1 MNYEEMLNT
10 QEGMSLHKEETP
22 FGLFYR
28 KQIEKK
34 FHYVLDLKPELMDN
48 IVFCEGLKTDQE
60 QASKLKNAN
69 QLRYVL
75 HSDSGGVYEL
85 ELEQGTYMTFAQLID
100 TSPALVAKP
109 GFIDNTISS
118 LMKAVVS
125 LNEQGVYHLC
135 FAPQNLFARKGDN
148 EVLMLCHGSSF
159 LKMSDDSQ
167 LYKGYESFVAPEVMN
182 NEGGNERSDVYSLAK
197 FIEWLF
203 KHGGLSYEYK
213 KVIAKATKS
222 DPMQRYASVSEME
235 QALRRHRNTKR
246 SVLSFVGAVL
256 IALFVVFLYFELMP
270 KVEPIEFVKGVEPDH
285 KEDLL
290 DGGFNPD
297 TELGV
302 WDDDVDP
309 ADTLSP
315 EERKSMEEYQA
326 KAEEIFKK
334 RFTKEADR
342 IIGTIYSK
350 DRMNLSEHVFVQSN
364 SKMADE
370 LLKIQGN
377 LAEEAGISEE
387 KANKIASGI
396 IDNIMA
402 EKEKTVERYGVQK
415 ADKDQSE

>member
-1 MNYEEMLNT
+1 
-10 QEGMSLHKEETP
+10 
-22 FGLFYR
+22 
-28 KQIEKK
+28 
-34 FHYVLDLKPELMDN
+34 
-48 IVFCEGLKTDQE
+48 
-60 QASKLKNAN
+60 
-69 QLRYVL
+69 
-75 HSDSGGVYEL
+75 
-85 ELEQGTYMTFAQLID
+85 
-100 TSPALVAKP
+100 
-109 GFIDNTISS
+109 
-118 LMKAVVS
+118 
-125 LNEQGVYHLC
+125 
-135 FAPQNLFARKGDN
+135 
-148 EVLMLCHGSSF
+148 MLCHGSSF

-270 KVEPIEFVKGVEPDH
+270 KVEPIEFVKGVEPEH